1 MTTAAPSRMPTTTQH
16 ELVTPTFL
24 RQTPILCRRALAER
38 WHSLLAWG
46 LGIVVLT
53 VMMLSV
59 YPSVAG
65 SQQAMQQ
72 FLRQWPEGLQKA
84 FALEDYGTGAGYLH
98 TEMFSIMVPI
108 VMIAVAVGAG
118 AAATAGEEEHG
129 TADLLFSLPLSRA
142 AVLTGKAAAMVLGVS
157 AVGAAL
163 LLTLLLGQG
172 SVDLVLDTGNLVAAV
187 AQVCLLGLLFGSL
200 ALAVGA
206 LTGRRGAATGAAM
219 GLALL
224 AFLVEVLG
232 PLAGWLEPWQ
242 RWSPFH
248 WALSSRPLA
257 HGLDPAGTLALL
269 GVTVVLVAAAALAL
283 RRRDL
288 RTK

>member
-1 MTTAAPSRMPTTTQH
+1 MSTTAPSTMPTTTQH
-16 ELVTPTFL
+16 ELVTPTFW
-24 RQTPILCRRALAER
+24 RQAPILCRRALAER

-46 LGIVVLT
+46 VGIVLLT

-59 YPSVAG
+59 YPSVAR

-72 FLRQWPEGLQKA
+72 FLAAWPEGLRKA
-84 FALEDYGTGAGYLH
+84 FALEDYATGAGYLH

-108 VMIAVAVGAG
+108 VLIAVAVGAG

-142 AVLTGKAAAMVLGVS
+142 AVLTGKTAAMVLGVL
-157 AVGAAL
+157 AVGVAL
-163 LLTLLLGQG
+163 LLTLLLGKG
-172 SVDLVLDTGNLVAAV
+172 SVDLALDTGNLVAAV
-187 AQVCLLGLLFGSL
+187 VQVCLLGLLFGSL

-206 LTGRRGAATGAAM
+206 FTGRRGAATGAAM

-232 PLAGWLEPWQ
+232 PLAAWLQPWQ

-248 WALSSRPLA
+248 WALSNRPLA
-257 HGLDPAGTLALL
+257 NGLDPLGTLALV
-269 GVTVVLVAAAALAL
+269 GVTVLLIGAAAVALH
-283 RRRDL
+283 RRDL
-288 RTK
+288 RTT